1 MANNQPQDQQRRPD
15 QRQAQPGRPERD
27 NASEGQERPESE
39 DVDAEEGDIE
49 RPQ

>member
-1 MANNQPQDQQRRPD
+1 MANTPEQQEQGRPD
-15 QRQAQPGRPERD
+15 QRQAQPARPERD

-39 DVDAEEGDIE
+39 DISEDEADME